1 MEPHSGAN
9 SNSRSSDTRRRVT
22 LSSRSAFSR
31 VCNGFLTAFEQVA
44 RAGRRPNTGSLLST
58 AERQTGLND
67 FGDHRFLE
75 PMAFLLE
82 SVEREAKLNA
92 LGRFVFVEHVV
103 QLLRNRL
110 YLELD
115 WKLDPTIALRKIPK
129 PVLSPV
135 YRERARPC
143 YTACSPRIPR
153 SLPPRLPGKSSIR
166 RPLKVTIVVEFA
178 GQRAN

>member
-1 MEPHSGAN
+1 M
-9 SNSRSSDTRRRVT
+9 
-22 LSSRSAFSR
+22 
-31 VCNGFLTAFEQVA
+31 AFEQVT
-44 RAGRRPNTGSLLST
+44 RVGRRPTVGALLSI

-82 SVEREAKLNA
+82 SVEQEAKLNA

-115 WKLDPTIALRKIPK
+115 WKLDPTITLRRTPK
-129 PVLSPV
+129 PVFFSGLP
-135 YRERARPC
+135 RTGTTLFPC
-143 YTACSPRIPR
+143 LLAQIND
-153 SLPPRLPGKSSIR
+153 I
-166 RPLKVTIVVEFA
+166 FA
-178 GQRAN
+178 APNTWEVI